1 MATSIRKFSVLEASN
16 LNLGQLGYEYVTN
29 ATVSDDSYI
38 AITALG
44 TTAGKSTTEIT
55 ATSSDTA
62 VWDTLTAIEVP
73 VGVTIYG
80 KWSSVAVAN
89 GDAAIVYKSA

>member
-1 MATSIRKFSVLEASN
+1 MATGIRKFSVLEASN

-55 ATSSDTA
+55 ATSSDPA
-62 VWDTLTAIEVP
+62 VWDTLTTIEVP